1 MEPRS
6 GIIFCKNRPDPT
18 SQSSLKP
25 SILPSMIYN
34 PYLHVWPLSN
44 RVRRVNRMRLEGVW
58 GCLEDVWKV
67 LKVDPNFFGRPL
79 IFHDKFFTHRIFRY
93 RIRPTNNFLNQKFFW
108 PNFIVPKYFLT
119 YVLSGQNFFDSK
131 FFWTQIILVNIFL
144 CSNSFTPIFFGPQV
158 VLDTKFVQTRIFLGP
173 KHFQTNNFFLTH
185 ILNPNF
191 WAKIFLIE
199 IFFH

>member
-131 FFWTQIILVNIFL
+131 FFWTQIILVNIFAGAARRAGPDSMLIL
-144 CSNSFTPIFFGPQV
+144 CLCICV
-158 VLDTKFVQTRIFLGP
+158 CICVR
-173 KHFQTNNFFLTH
+173 
-185 ILNPNF
+185 
-191 WAKIFLIE
+191 
-199 IFFH
+199 